1 MKDVEVIT
9 LEDRDYYVL
18 NEVKYKDISYLYLS
32 CKDDMKKTMIRK
44 DVDGVVVPLDD
55 KKELELAC
63 GLLFKEAQKRY

>member
-63 GLLFKEAQKRY
+63 GLLFKETQKRY